1 MSKPAIAT
9 SRKLPDGLVAGLS
22 DFDLRQPASEAEAG
36 IEGLL
41 KRADG
46 CAVVFGTAF
55 DDLDAAFFERAP
67 ASVKL
72 VASYGV
78 GVDHIDLAAAKAKGV
93 MISNTPDVSTPCLA
107 DTTMGLVIAAM
118 RNFRKGLDTA
128 RTGVGRGLLD
138 VGDWGLRVSGKTLG
152 IVGMGSVGKAVA
164 KRAAGFDMEV
174 VHHTRTP
181 SKALEEETGSA
192 HLALDDLL
200 ARADIV
206 SLHCP
211 LTPQTERM
219 IDAAAIAKMKQG
231 ATLINIARGALVDE
245 TALLEALDAGKL
257 FAAGLDVFETE
268 PGEIRKDLRDHPKVF
283 CLPHIASTTFESRIQ
298 MAERLIENIKG
309 YVETGEP
316 RDRVV

>member
-1 MSKPAIAT
+1 MTKPAIAT
-9 SRKLPDGLVAGLS
+9 SRKLPDGLVAGLA

-36 IEGLL
+36 IDGLL
-41 KRADG
+41 ARAEG

-55 DDLDAAFFERAP
+55 DDLDADFFARVP

-93 MISNTPDVSTPCLA
+93 MVSNTPEVSTPCLA

-118 RNFRKGLDTA
+118 RNFRKGLDVA

-138 VGDWGLRVSGKTLG
+138 IGDWGLRVSGKTLG
-152 IVGMGSVGKAVA
+152 IVGMGNVGKALA
-164 KRAAGFDMEV
+164 RRASGFDMRV
-174 VHHTRTP
+174 LHHTRTP
-181 SKALEEETGSA
+181 SAEIEAETGST
-192 HLALDDLL
+192 HVPLDQLL
-200 ARADIV
+200 AESDIV

-219 IDAAAIAKMKQG
+219 IDAAAIASMKQS
-231 ATLINIARGALVDE
+231 ATLINIARGPLVDE
-245 TALLEALDAGKL
+245 TALLAALNSGKL

-309 YVETGEP
+309 HVETGEP
-316 RDRVV
+316 RDRVI